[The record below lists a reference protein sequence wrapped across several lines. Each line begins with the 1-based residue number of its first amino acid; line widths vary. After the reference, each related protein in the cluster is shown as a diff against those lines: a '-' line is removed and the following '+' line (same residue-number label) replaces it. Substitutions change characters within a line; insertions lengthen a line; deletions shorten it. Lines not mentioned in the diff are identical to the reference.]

1 MRRCRGIG
9 CNRLERTN
17 MSPILANAGVP
28 MILPQ
33 LYLMGL
39 ALIPIVLLESA
50 FLCRVPSVN
59 FGEAARGVT
68 IANFASTV
76 IGIPIAWA
84 LMLGLQMITTGG
96 ISQGMNT
103 PLSMLASVTL
113 QAAWLDSDE
122 RHLYWMLPAAV
133 TTLLMPSFAVSL
145 LIERFYLLHR
155 WQKLDRT
162 LVARWVMRANV
173 YSYLVLFVLSSAWFT
188 LEVSS
193 RPLGERRPKPGVAPT
208 SIQQSQ

>member
-1 MRRCRGIG
+1 
-9 CNRLERTN
+9 

-59 FGEAARGVT
+59 FLEAAKGLT
-68 IANFASTV
+68 IANLASTI
-76 IGIPIAWA
+76 IGIPIAWS
-84 LMLGLQMITTGG
+84 LMLGLQLITTGG
-96 ISQGMNT
+96 YPLGMNT

-133 TTLLMPSFAVSL
+133 TTLLLPSFAISV
-145 LIERFYLLHR
+145 LIERFCLLRR
-155 WQKLDRT
+155 WRHLERT
-162 LVARWVMRANV
+162 LVSRWVVRANV
-173 YSYLVLFVLSSAWFT
+173 YSYLVLFVLSSAWFS

-193 RPLGERRPKPGVAPT
+193 RPLGERLPKPGAAPT
-208 SIQQSQ
+208 PVQQSK